1 MNKDETRDLVLIK
14 YGGNAM
20 LDEELTSRI
29 IETVSDLKQSG
40 YKLVIVHGGGPF
52 IEDNLKL
59 AGIESEFIGGHRRTS
74 ADAMKYIEMAL
85 KGHVNSKL
93 VKEFNRKGMKA
104 VGLSGKDGAMVKVNK
119 RYIASDQ
126 GKKIDLGYVG
136 DVDSIETDLLE
147 LLLHHN
153 YTPVISTI
161 ASGKDGDDYNVN
173 ADMFAGHLAGALQVK
188 YMIMLTDVDG
198 LMKDPDN
205 PESLIHELKITEIGK
220 LKGSTIKGGMIP
232 KTEACQIAV
241 EGGAESALIMNG
253 TKPETIRLFFNQ
265 DPKAK
270 FTTIKE

>member
-1 MNKDETRDLVLIK
+1 MDNRNYQELVLIK

-20 LDEELTSRI
+20 LDEQLTSRI
-29 IETVSDLKQSG
+29 IENVADLKHAG

-93 VKEFNRKGMKA
+93 VKEFNKKGMKA
-104 VGLSGKDGAMVKVNK
+104 VGLSGKDGAMVKVTQ
-119 RYIASDQ
+119 RYIVSDK
-126 GKKIDLGYVG
+126 GKKTDLGYVG
-136 DVDSIETDLLE
+136 DVDSIETDLLK
-147 LLLHHN
+147 LLLNHG
-153 YTPVISTI
+153 YTPIISTI
-161 ASGKDGDDYNVN
+161 ASGKDGNDYNVN

-198 LMKDPDN
+198 LMKDPDK
-205 PESLIHELKITEIGK
+205 PESLIHELKITEIEE
-220 LKGSTIKGGMIP
+220 LKDSIIKGGMIP

-241 EGGAESALIMNG
+241 ENGAESALIMNG
-253 TKPETIRLFFNQ
+253 TNPDMISLFFSQ
-265 DPKAK
+265 DSKAK
-270 FTTIKE
+270 FTSIKK